1 MTGEPF
7 NIGMRAAVYEEPLE
21 PDRGQAVRER
31 YAEQPLMPQSRSPDR
46 LS

>member
-1 MTGEPF
+1 MTSAPI
-7 NIGMRAAVYEEPLE
+7 NIGMRAAIYDEQPEA
-21 PDRGQAVRER
+21 DRGPAVRER